1 MIPGG
6 LKDFLIPGS
15 IAFLILSLVP
25 GLLLLFRKKDGGR
38 AGKIWVTVL
47 VVLYWVLS
55 TPIAA
60 INLVR
65 LLSPEFP
72 QVLSKA
78 DARGATAIVLL
89 GAGMAVHRSRGDSY
103 GAPTREG
110 SLRVLEAVRVYR
122 VLGGVPIVATG
133 GHGSS
138 RYSEAGLMAHQLEQ
152 LGVPAGHII
161 TEEKSVNT
169 RDHALFV
176 PPLLKQHGIEQFVL
190 VTSQQHIAR
199 ALAAFRTAGANPVP
213 STPEVYVGDNDAVD
227 MYLPSDTGLHVS
239 EGLIYDLMGWV
250 YYKAR
255 GWV

>member
-1 MIPGG
+1 VIPGG

-47 VVLYWVLS
+47 VVLYWILS

-89 GAGMAVHRSRGDSY
+89 GAGMHVHRSRGDSY

-110 SLRVLEAVRVYR
+110 SLRVLEAARVYR
-122 VLGGVPIVATG
+122 VLGGVPIIATG

-190 VTSQQHIAR
+190 VTSQQHSAR
-199 ALAAFRTAGANPVP
+199 ALAAFRAAGANPVP
-213 STPEVYVGDNDAVD
+213 STPEVYAGESDVE
-227 MYLPSDTGLHVS
+227 MYLPSEAGLHVS
-239 EGLIYDLMGWV
+239 EGMIYDLIGWV